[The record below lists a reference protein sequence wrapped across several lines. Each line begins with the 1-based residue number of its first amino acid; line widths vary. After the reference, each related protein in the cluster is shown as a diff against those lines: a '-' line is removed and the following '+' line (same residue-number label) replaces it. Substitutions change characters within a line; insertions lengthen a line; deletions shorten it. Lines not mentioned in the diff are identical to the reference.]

1 MKPWVILFVAGL
13 LETGWA
19 VGLKYTDAFTR
30 FWPSVWTMLA
40 LVASM
45 VLLAIA
51 VRELPIGT
59 AYPVWVGIGAVG
71 AATFGMVFLGES
83 ASPVRIFFIVLLLVA
98 IVGLKLT
105 SASTPGDVGV
115 DSPADLVAPR

>member
-19 VGLKYTDAFTR
+19 VGLKYTDGFTR
-30 FWPSVWTMLA
+30 LWPSVWTVVA

-45 VLLAIA
+45 ILLAIA

-71 AATFGMVFLGES
+71 AATFEMVYLGES
-83 ASPVRIFFIVLLLVA
+83 ASPIRIFFIVLLLVA
-98 IVGLKLT
+98 IVGLKMT
-105 SASTPGDVGV
+105 SAPPEKMEATLSV
-115 DSPADLVAPR
+115 DLVDPE